1 MCTGWDQAT
10 LLNYSLI
17 IYMIYDYDIQS
28 SVILWNEML
37 PTNITE
43 SCHMLKD
50 DLRPYTK
57 DWQNVS

>member
-17 IYMIYDYDIQS
+17 IYMIYDYDIQF
-28 SVILWNEML
+28 SVILRNEML

-43 SCHMLKD
+43 SCHLLKD
-50 DLRPYTK
+50 D
-57 DWQNVS
+57 VSEQ